1 MRPPGGRGLGGRAA
15 VRGPGADCGSR
26 FRTDPA
32 ERLGGGGLCRRL
44 DGIPLAIEL
53 AAARVKMLSVE
64 EILTKLDD
72 RFRLLTG
79 GKKALP
85 RHQTLWSVF
94 EWSYDHLTPDEQRLF
109 RLLSVFAG
117 GWTLAAA
124 TAVSSQA
131 SDEFEVLELL
141 THLVDKSLVVVER
154 VAADRVRYRLLET
167 SRQFAQQ
174 KLNDAGEGRG

>member
-1 MRPPGGRGLGGRAA
+1 MK
-15 VRGPGADCGSR
+15 V
-26 FRTDPA
+26 
-32 ERLGGGGLCRRL
+32 
-44 DGIPLAIEL
+44 
-53 AAARVKMLSVE
+53 LSVE
-64 EILTKLDD
+64 EIRSKLDD

-94 EWSYDHLTPDEQRLF
+94 EWSYDHLTADEQRLF

-154 VAADRVRYRLLET
+154 VAAERVRYRLLET

-174 KLNDAGEGRG
+174 KLNDAGEGEAERQAAPGVLRRLGGGARAARGRAAARPVAAGHGMGAPERARGARVVRRRRGWG